1 MAGILADNIDAA
13 AHKITDMQGLAA
25 ALVNA
30 WLDPVSKGQGGQ
42 LFDDIFSLGK
52 ITPENPQQSDRPGQT
67 GNSGIFPQRD
77 GPSRHYLVE
86 LNAPCYNLQFAQRI
100 AFTSFGRTLRNTDFI
115 AVTDGPGTVERC
127 FMKTF
132 YTLEK
137 IEK

>member
-1 MAGILADNIDAA
+1 MLRA
-13 AHKITDMQGLAA
+13 KIVA
-25 ALVNA
+25 ALSACLVI
-30 WLDPVSKGQGGQ
+30 VSCSGTGTAPEEGKTVDE
-42 LFDDIFSLGK
+42 LLAEKNLRIVEELNTLIAFDIHSW
-52 ITPENPQQSDRPGQT
+52 IYINRENVVL
-67 GNSGIFPQRD
+67 RD